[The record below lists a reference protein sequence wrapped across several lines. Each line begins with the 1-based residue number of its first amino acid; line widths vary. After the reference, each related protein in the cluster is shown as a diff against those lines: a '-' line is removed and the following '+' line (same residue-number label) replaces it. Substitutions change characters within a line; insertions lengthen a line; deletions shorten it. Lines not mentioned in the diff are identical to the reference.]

1 MANREI
7 NEGIYGPGTFVDA
20 KDTSLPEECYRL
32 LKHLANI
39 TPGFLR
45 KQVDL
50 DAVIFHGQ
58 DLPIIP
64 GPLKSQAMSA
74 VFNAMIGVVGKDICS
89 IRGFETGKIDID
101 VDKAGLYPATPAL
114 VSISGKGVAEIQK
127 DGTIFKVGKDVDG
140 KILTRNAMHFRTW
153 AIYPTKDPQVW
164 YQILGNLDPA
174 GFLRAYGLDPEAP
187 VSTRDEAYELIK
199 SVTVKYSAAE
209 LDMKNMEHGFCGQT
223 CFTPAQWRKTQM
235 AKRLSE
241 HPVID
246 VKRKREASDLPP
258 VPFPI
263 SEDPRPLAGIKVVEL
278 ARVIAGPAM
287 GAALAALGA
296 DVIKVFSPNLHDLQ
310 PLSVSLTAGKR
321 TCALDLTV
329 QEDKDRLQSLI
340 QDADVVIQAFRKGSM
355 ERKGFGLDDVLEM
368 ATSRKKGIVYV
379 DLNCYGPDGYYAER
393 PGFQQIADAASGCCY
408 VVGKSLG
415 LPEGTAVLPPLPIAD
430 MLSGAVGVI
439 DIMMALRARALQGGS
454 YHAAVALTSVDT
466 IQLEKE
472 VGLYPPETVKKIQDK
487 YQFGNMTPDLHVE
500 ELLYVLGDAWMKNSD
515 LLTRPGYMVNFPET
529 AWGKNH
535 SILSPIMKYEN
546 DAASPRWDHGPV
558 PYLLH
563 KDTDW

>member
-1 MANREI
+1 MTNRNV
-7 NEGIYGPGTFVDA
+7 NEEVYGPGTFTDA
-20 KDTSLPEECYRL
+20 EETTLPNECHRL
-32 LKHLANI
+32 LEHMANI

-45 KQVDL
+45 DGTDL
-50 DAVIFHGQ
+50 EAVNFHGQ

-74 VFNAMIGVVGKDICS
+74 VLNAMIGVVGKDICS
-89 IRGFETGKIDID
+89 IRGFDTGKIDID

-114 VSISGKGVAEIQK
+114 VSVSGKGLADVQK
-127 DGTIFKVGKDVDG
+127 EGILTKVGKDVDG
-140 KILTRNAMHFRTW
+140 QILTKNAMHYRSW
-153 AIYPTKDPQVW
+153 AIFPTKDPKVW
-164 YQILGNLDPA
+164 YQLLGNLDPA

-187 VSTRDEAYELIK
+187 VTTRDEAYELIK
-199 SVTVKYSAAE
+199 SVTTKYSAAE
-209 LDMKNMEHGFCGQT
+209 LDIINMEHGFCGQT
-223 CFTPAQWRKTQM
+223 CYTPAQWRKTQM

-258 VPFPI
+258 VPFP
-263 SEDPRPLAGIKVVEL
+263 SSQDPRPLAGIKIVEL

-287 GAALAALGA
+287 GAALASLGA

-329 QEDKDRLQSLI
+329 KEDREKLQSLI
-340 QDADVVIQAFRKGSM
+340 DGADVVVQAFRKGSL
-355 ERKGFGLDDVLEM
+355 ERKGFGLDAVLEM
-368 ATSRKKGIVYV
+368 ATRRKKGIVYV

-393 PGFQQIADAASGCCY
+393 PGFQQIADAASGCSY

-415 LPEGTAVLPPLPIAD
+415 LPEGTAVLPPLPVAD

-439 DIMMALRARALQGGS
+439 DILLALRARALEGAREGNWTVS
-454 YHAAVALTSVDT
+454 
-466 IQLEKE
+466 
-472 VGLYPPETVKKIQDK
+472 PETVKKIQEK
-487 YQFGNMTPDLHVE
+487 YKFAKMTPDLHVE
-500 ELLYVLGDAWMKNSD
+500 ELLYVLGDAWAKNSD
-515 LLTRPGYMVNFPET
+515 LITRKGYMINFPET
-529 AWGKNH
+529 AWGVDH
-535 SILSPIMKYEN
+535 SILSPIVKFEN

-563 KDTDW
+563 KDTAWS

>member
-1 MANREI
+1 MTDREI
-7 NEGIYGPGTFVDA
+7 NEGVYGPGTFVDA
-20 KDTSLPEECYRL
+20 KETSLPDECYRL
-32 LKHLANI
+32 LKHMANT

-45 KQVDL
+45 HEADL
-50 DAVIFHGQ
+50 SSVTFHGQ

-74 VFNAMIGVVGKDICS
+74 VLNAMIGIVGKDICS
-89 IRGFETGKIDID
+89 IRGFDTGMVSID

-127 DGTIFKVGKDVDG
+127 D
-140 KILTRNAMHFRTW
+140 
-153 AIYPTKDPQVW
+153 
-164 YQILGNLDPA
+164 

-223 CFTPAQWRKTQM
+223 CYTPAQWRQTQM
-235 AKRLSE
+235 AKRLRE

-258 VPFPI
+258 VPFPA
-263 SEDPRPLAGIKVVEL
+263 SQDPRPLAGIKVVEL

-310 PLSVSLTAGKR
+310 AGKR

-329 QEDKDRLQSLI
+329 KEDKDKLQSLI
-340 QDADVVIQAFRKGSM
+340 NDADVVVQAFRKGSL

-368 ATSRKKGIVYV
+368 ATRRKKGIVYV

-408 VVGKSLG
+408 VVGKAYG
-415 LPEGTAVLPPLPIAD
+415 FPEGTAVLPPLPIAD

-439 DIMMALRARALQGGS
+439 DILMALRARALEGGS
-454 YHAAVALTSVDT
+454 YHATVALTSVDT
-466 IQLEKE
+466 IQLERE
-472 VGLYPPETVKKIQDK
+472 VGLYPPETVNKIQEK
-487 YQFGNMTPDLHVE
+487 YQFAKMTPDLHVE

-515 LLTRPGYMVNFPET
+515 LLTREGYMVSFPET

-535 SILSPIMKYEN
+535 HILSPIVKYEN

-558 PYLLH
+558 PYLLN
-563 KDTDW
+563 KDTAWQ